1 MSSSQQHETCTA
13 SDVVQ
18 VTSTTTT
25 TTEQGSVV
33 PSLVIAYVLLFFLGG
48 FGGHRFY
55 AGKFKSA
62 IGMAALN
69 LTAVLLAATV
79 VGMVLAVPMW
89 IAFGIWWIA
98 DAITMP
104 RWNWNPV
111 KTVVQSTTT
120 TTAVNPE
127 KPQNG

>member
-1 MSSSQQHETCTA
+1 MSTSHQPETRAT
-13 SDVVQ
+13 SDVGQ
-18 VTSTTTT
+18 VTTTTTTTTT
-25 TTEQGSVV
+25 TTEQGSGV

-55 AGKFKSA
+55 AGKVKSA

-79 VGMVLAVPMW
+79 VGMVLAIPMW

-98 DAITMP
+98 DAIMMP
-104 RWNWNPV
+104 RWKWARDV
-111 KTVVQSTTT
+111 IVVQTTT
-120 TTAVNPE
+120 SVSE
-127 KPQNG
+127 S

>member
-1 MSSSQQHETCTA
+1 MSTSHQPETRAT
-13 SDVVQ
+13 SDVGQ
-18 VTSTTTT
+18 VTTTTTTTT

-55 AGKFKSA
+55 AGKVKSA

-79 VGMVLAVPMW
+79 VGMVLAIPMW

-98 DAITMP
+98 DAIMMP
-104 RWNWNPV
+104 RWKWARDVIVV
-111 KTVVQSTTT
+111 KTTTS
-120 TTAVNPE
+120 VSE
-127 KPQNG
+127 S